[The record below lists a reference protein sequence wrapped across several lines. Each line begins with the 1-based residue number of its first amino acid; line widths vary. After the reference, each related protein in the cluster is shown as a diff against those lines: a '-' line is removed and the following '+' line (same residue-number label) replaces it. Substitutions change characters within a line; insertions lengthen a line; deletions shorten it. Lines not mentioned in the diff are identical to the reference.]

1 MPTILVSW
9 TRPAIVPTVSASR
22 GSSLSNSIKRP
33 SAVRPITSRSPR
45 FRRSSPATA
54 IIGATTVSSAPT
66 LSAASRSERF
76 LMILPSPCGESD
88 AGRLLDVTAS
98 SLFLAWR
105 FISADREDWPVA
117 AE

>member
-1 MPTILVSW
+1 
-9 TRPAIVPTVSASR
+9 
-22 GSSLSNSIKRP
+22 
-33 SAVRPITSRSPR
+33 
-45 FRRSSPATA
+45 
-54 IIGATTVSSAPT
+54 
-66 LSAASRSERF
+66 
-76 LMILPSPCGESD
+76 MILPSPCGESD